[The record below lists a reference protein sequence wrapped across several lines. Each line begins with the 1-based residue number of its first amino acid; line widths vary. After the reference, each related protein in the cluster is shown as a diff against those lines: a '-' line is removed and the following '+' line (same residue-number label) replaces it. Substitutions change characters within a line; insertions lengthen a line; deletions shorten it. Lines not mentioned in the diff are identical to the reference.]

1 MNEQDIF
8 TGALQEPTGNCRI
21 AYLEQVCG
29 GNAELR
35 RRVDLLLDAHEKAS
49 GFLDSP
55 DRLFAQTKLESR
67 IAEGP
72 GSIIGPYKLL
82 QQIGEGG
89 MGTVYM
95 AEQTQPVQ
103 RKVAV
108 KLIKPGMDSRQVIA
122 RFEAERQALALM
134 DHPNIAKVLDAGTT
148 ETGRPYFV
156 MELVK
161 GVSIISYCDAHRL
174 TARERLELFV
184 PVCQAVQHAHHKG
197 IIHRDLKPSNV
208 MVCIY
213 DGKPVPKVIDFGVAK
228 ATGSTL
234 TERTLYTQFGAIVGT
249 FEYMSP
255 EQAEM
260 DQLDIDTR
268 SDVYSLG
275 VLLYELL
282 TGTTPLE
289 QKRVKE
295 VAVLELL
302 RLIREEEPPK
312 PSTRLSTSGALPSIA
327 ANRGTEPKRL
337 SSLMRGELDW
347 IAMKAL
353 EKDRN
358 RRYETANGLA
368 RDIERYLLDEP
379 VLACP
384 PSAGYRLRKFV
395 RRNKSP
401 VVVASTVLLSLLV
414 ATVLSVFWARREQMA
429 RQETDAARR
438 EAEANFHR
446 ARQAVD
452 DMYTQVAEKWLAHQ
466 PQMEPIQ
473 REFLKK
479 ALSFYRQFAE
489 RSSPDPAV
497 RFETGR
503 AYSRVGEIEH
513 KLGEAVAAEKAYN
526 DAVPL
531 LQGLVDEFPDNAE
544 YQKDLAESLHRL
556 GILAGDTGRHAEEE
570 KVHRRALVL
579 QRKLVQTFPTE
590 PTYSRDLARGLFY
603 LGNINRAVWSGR
615 DRELREVLVEA
626 IALQKKLV
634 AEVPS
639 EPEYQAELAES
650 LTKLSSLTLIGEGQQ
665 LLQQAAALLEKLV
678 AASPHNAQY
687 RDVLADTYFRLA
699 KTLAPLD
706 AEKAYRQAIVVK
718 EKLLADFPSV
728 NDHRSDVA
736 QGHRF
741 LGEML
746 ARAGKI
752 KDAETAYR
760 QGLAIGEPLLEVPK
774 IDYYRTRQAE
784 IHAALADLLTTSN
797 RFAEAEKEYQQAIAV
812 YENWLAED
820 PKSPT
825 ILAAVAGAELKLAS
839 LLAKSN
845 RPGAAAAYQRASAD
859 YSKAIELDP
868 KNVSP
873 LDQRAYIYGQLQQW
887 DKAIADYTKALELKP
902 DDSWAFD
909 SRGHAYNVLKQWDKA
924 IADCSKAIDLDPTN
938 VWPLGNRADAYG
950 ELKQWDKAL
959 ADYSKALELDPKNA
973 WRLGSRANAYNR
985 LKQWDKALAD
995 YTKAIELE
1003 PTNAWWLGQ
1012 RGEAYGQL
1020 KQWEKAIADYSK
1032 AIDLEPKNAWRLSQR
1047 AEANGEL
1054 KQWDRAIADYS
1065 KVIELEPKNVWRLGN
1080 RAEIYSRLKQR
1091 DKARADYAR
1100 IVELEPK
1107 NAEAYNNLAWFLATS
1122 ATAGL
1127 EHPNRAVELAKT
1139 AVDLAPKEGRLWSTL
1154 GVAQYRA
1161 GNWKAAIAALQKSD
1175 ELLQGNHLSINA
1187 FVLAMSYRQLGNE
1200 AGARKWYDQAVGWM
1214 EKNKPQA
1221 EELLRFR
1228 AEAEQLLKVKR

>member
-1 MNEQDIF
+1 MNERDIF
-8 TGALQEPTGNCRI
+8 TAALQQPAGNCRI

-55 DRLFAQTKLESR
+55 DPLFAKTKLESR
-67 IAEGP
+67 IAESP

-82 QQIGEGG
+82 EQIGEGG

-174 TARERLELFV
+174 TARERLQLFV
-184 PVCQAVQHAHHKG
+184 PVCHAVQHAHHKG

-302 RLIREEEPPK
+302 RLIREEEPPR
-312 PSTRLSTSGALPSIA
+312 PSTRLSTTAALPSIA

-358 RRYETANGLA
+358 RRYETANALA
-368 RDIERYLLDEP
+368 LDIERYLLDEP
-379 VLACP
+379 VQACP

-395 RRNKSP
+395 RRNKSS
-401 VVVASTVLLSLLV
+401 VVVAGTVLLSLLV
-414 ATVLSVFWARREQMA
+414 ATVLSVFWARREQIA

-438 EAEANFHR
+438 EAEANFHH

-466 PQMEPIQ
+466 PQMEPMQ

-503 AYSRVGEIEH
+503 AYSRVGEIQH
-513 KLGEAVAAEKAYN
+513 KLGEAVEAEKAYN
-526 DAVPL
+526 EAILL

-556 GILAGDTGRHAEEE
+556 GILIGDTGRHPEEE

-579 QRKLVQTFPTE
+579 QRKLVATFPTD
-590 PTYSRDLARGLFY
+590 PTYRRDLARGLFY
-603 LGNINRAVWSGR
+603 LGSTNHAVWSGR
-615 DRELREVLVEA
+615 DKELREVFVEA
-626 IALQKKLV
+626 IALQKQLV

-639 EPEYQAELAES
+639 EPEYRAELAES
-650 LTKLSSLTLIGEGQQ
+650 LMKLSSLTLIGEGQT
-665 LLQQAAALLEKLV
+665 LLRQAAALMEKLV
-678 AASPHNAQY
+678 ADFPRNAEY
-687 RDVLADTYFRLA
+687 RDALADTYFRLA
-699 KTLAPLD
+699 RTLPPTD
-706 AEKAYRQAIVVK
+706 AEKAYRQAIAVK

-728 NDHRSDVA
+728 SDHRSDVA

-752 KDAETAYR
+752 KEAESAYR
-760 QGLAIGEPLLEVPK
+760 QGLAIGEPLLGIPK
-774 IDYYRTRQAE
+774 IDYYRTRQADNHE
-784 IHAALADLLTTSN
+784 ALGDLLATSN
-797 RFAEAEKEYQQAIAV
+797 RFAEAEKEYQQTIAL
-812 YENWLAED
+812 YEDWLAED
-820 PKSPT
+820 PRSPI
-825 ILAAVAGAELKLAS
+825 ILAAVAAGRLKLGS
-839 LLAKSN
+839 LLAKTN
-845 RPGAAAAYQRASAD
+845 RPAAAAAAYQRANAD
-859 YSKAIELDP
+859 YSKAIEL
-868 KNVSP
+868 
-873 LDQRAYIYGQLQQW
+873 
-887 DKAIADYTKALELKP
+887 KP
-902 DDSWAFD
+902 DHSWAFD
-909 SRGHAYNVLKQWDKA
+909 SRGYAYNALKQWDKA
-924 IADCSKAIDLDPTN
+924 IADYSKAIELEPKN
-938 VWPLGNRADAYG
+938 VWPLGNRADAYVQ
-950 ELKQWDKAL
+950 LQQWDKAL
-959 ADYSKALELDPKNA
+959 
-973 WRLGSRANAYNR
+973 
-985 LKQWDKALAD
+985 
-995 YTKAIELE
+995 
-1003 PTNAWWLGQ
+1003 
-1012 RGEAYGQL
+1012 
-1020 KQWEKAIADYSK
+1020 
-1032 AIDLEPKNAWRLSQR
+1032 
-1047 AEANGEL
+1047 
-1054 KQWDRAIADYS
+1054 ADYS
-1065 KVIELEPKNVWRLGN
+1065 KVIELEPKNVWRLGS

-1091 DKARADYAR
+1091 DKALADYAR
-1100 IVELEPK
+1100 IIELEPK
-1107 NAEAYNNLAWFLATS
+1107 SAEAHNNLAWFLATS
-1122 ATAGL
+1122 AKAGL

-1139 AVDLAPKEGRLWSTL
+1139 AVELAPKEGRLWSTL

-1161 GNWKAAIAALQKSD
+1161 GDWKAAIAALQKSD
-1175 ELLQGNHLSINA
+1175 ELLQGNHPRFNA
-1187 FVLAMSYRQLGNE
+1187 FFLAMAHWQLGNE
-1200 AGARKWYDQAVGWM
+1200 AQARKWYDQAVGWM
-1214 EKNKPQA
+1214 EKNKPQD

-1228 AEAEQLLKVKR
+1228 AEAEQLLKVKT